1 MARTPVHPRRNLWP
15 LVGGQSISLFGDYLA
30 FWLVLPVFVRD
41 ATGSATQLGLL
52 GAIETVAILGF
63 GFVAGVLLDR
73 VRIRRALVLADLAR
87 MVVFIL
93 IAVAAAADAG
103 EVWMAFGVAF
113 VVGSMSTIFDS
124 GLESYMPTVLP
135 DDMLV
140 RANTAIWISRN
151 LAQTAGF
158 VVAGFLLTTSSGFA
172 LAFGLD
178 ALTYAVSIVGLLLLR
193 EVRPREVVSVE
204 PMLPAI
210 RSGLRALWASPPLR
224 WATGAAALTNMAFAP
239 LAAVMTLYAEA
250 ELGIDSDQALGIF
263 FAGFSAIGAV
273 GVMLAPRI
281 VRRVGLGRSVVAG
294 GFVFGGG
301 AMAAGLV
308 SGPWAVIPFGIAMTG
323 VSLVQVAFVTLRQR
337 LTSAEVRGRVIAASR
352 TIAYAG
358 LPIGTILGGWIGD
371 GIGLRQLFVG
381 SGILIS
387 AIAAV
392 LILGPL
398 WQEHGPGAEPPPE
411 APPDA
416 GPVDGHGPIGADP
429 WLPMDG
435 P

>member
-1 MARTPVHPRRNLWP
+1 
-15 LVGGQSISLFGDYLA
+15 
-30 FWLVLPVFVRD
+30 
-41 ATGSATQLGLL
+41 
-52 GAIETVAILGF
+52 
-63 GFVAGVLLDR
+63 
-73 VRIRRALVLADLAR
+73 
-87 MVVFIL
+87 
-93 IAVAAAADAG
+93 
-103 EVWMAFGVAF
+103 
-113 VVGSMSTIFDS
+113 
-124 GLESYMPTVLP
+124 
-135 DDMLV
+135 
-140 RANTAIWISRN
+140 
-151 LAQTAGF
+151 
-158 VVAGFLLTTSSGFA
+158 
-172 LAFGLD
+172 
-178 ALTYAVSIVGLLLLR
+178 
-193 EVRPREVVSVE
+193 
-204 PMLPAI
+204 
-210 RSGLRALWASPPLR
+210 
-224 WATGAAALTNMAFAP
+224 
-239 LAAVMTLYAEA
+239 MTLYAEA